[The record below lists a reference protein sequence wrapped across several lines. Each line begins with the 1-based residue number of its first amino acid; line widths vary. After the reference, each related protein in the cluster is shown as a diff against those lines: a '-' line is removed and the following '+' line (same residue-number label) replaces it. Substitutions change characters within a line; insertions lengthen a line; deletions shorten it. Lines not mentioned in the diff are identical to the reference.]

1 MGRTN
6 TFTAEEIKPEKAKV
20 FSAMGITEGKPAGE
34 KLLKLFDDSIAFFLE
49 TAQPAAITEDI
60 SKDDFALLYDGEG
73 RNEPVTP
80 IGDVYPKAASLS
92 LFAATVG
99 LPISRKI
106 ESLFAANDFALGY
119 VLDAVASEAAERI
132 AERLETLVS
141 ADVLK
146 SAGAGIVSLRYSP
159 GYCGWHISGQKRLF
173 ERLKPEEIGITLNSS
188 FLMQPLKSISGVIV
202 SAEREYH
209 LIKNN
214 YSFCA
219 ACPHRSC
226 RERINLLLNRET

>member
-1 MGRTN
+1 MARTYS
-6 TFTAEEIKPEKAKV
+6 FTAEEVKPEKAKV
-20 FSAMGITEGKPAGE
+20 FSLMGITDGKPAGE

-49 TAQPAAITEDI
+49 TAQPSTIIEEI
-60 SKDDFALLYDGEG
+60 SKDDFKNIYDGEG

-80 IGDVYPKAASLS
+80 IGDVYPKAESLS

-99 LPISRKI
+99 MDISRKI
-106 ESLFAANDFALGY
+106 EDLFAKNDFALGY

-132 AERLETLVS
+132 ADRLEALVS
-141 ADVLK
+141 ADLPE
-146 SAGAGIVSLRYSP
+146 STGAGIVSLRYSP

-173 ERLKPEEIGITLNSS
+173 ERLKPEGIGITLNSS

-202 SAEREYH
+202 SAERKYH
-209 LIKNN
+209 LIKSD
-214 YSFCA
+214 YFFCA

-226 RERINLLLNRET
+226 GERINLLLNRES